1 MKEELLD
8 IHGQQLALGEE
19 AIVKLRVGRLPSGN
33 RIDIQGHVF
42 RAKKPGPIVLFTA
55 GIHGDEINGI
65 EIVRRALSSGLFRRL
80 RRGSVVAI
88 PLLNVYGFINF
99 SREVPDGKDVNRS
112 FPGNASGSLAS
123 RVARALTKEVL
134 PLIETGMDFH
144 TGGTNHYNYPQLR
157 YTRHDEACRALA
169 ERVGAPLLIGSRLI
183 KGSLRHTAHK
193 MGKHILVFEGGE
205 NQRLDGLAIY
215 HGLEAMKRLLRAY
228 DMLDE
233 AAPVA
238 ARPAARVFEHSSW
251 IRAKVPGIFEWTKC
265 SGQPVVKDE
274 PLGFIRQP
282 DGSREQAIHSRHGGW
297 IIGHNNSPVVNAG
310 DALFHIG
317 FESEK

>member
-1 MKEELLD
+1 MSEEYLD
-8 IHGQQLALGEE
+8 IHGERIGPGEE
-19 AIVKLRVGRLPSGN
+19 AVVKLRIGRLPSGN

-42 RAKKPGPIVLFTA
+42 RAEEPGPILLFTG

-65 EIVRRALSSGLFRRL
+65 EIMRRALAGGLFRRL
-80 RRGSVVAI
+80 SRGSVIAI

-112 FPGNASGSLAS
+112 FPGNASGSLAA
-123 RVARALTKEVL
+123 RVARALTREVL
-134 PLIETGMDFH
+134 PLIEAGMDFH
-144 TGGTNHYNYPQLR
+144 TGGANHYNYPQLR
-157 YTRHDEACRALA
+157 YTRKDAACRALA

-205 NQRLDGLAIY
+205 NQRLDGLSIA
-215 HGLEAMKRLLRAY
+215 HGLEAMKRLLRSY
-228 DMLDE
+228 GMLDE
-233 AAPVA
+233 AVPVA
-238 ARPAARVFEHSSW
+238 SKPPARLFEHATW
-251 IRAKVPGIFEWTKC
+251 ERAKVPGIFEWTKC

-282 DGSREQAIHSRHGGW
+282 DGSREHIVHCRHDGW

-317 FESEK
+317 VSS